1 MQWIDEAGLATWAK
15 RLDARAYL
23 PDLIADL
30 VRASINDAARF
41 RFPGGDAGQV
51 RGWDGSLETTESA
64 EFVPAGK
71 SKWEFGSGAGA
82 AKASSDYSK
91 RTLKTDPAEMAEN
104 TLVLVNLEKWDTPR
118 ELITKWEN
126 ERKAEG
132 KWKDVRYLDA
142 VELVHWL
149 DRHPAVAALY
159 ARTVL
164 QAAPKDG
171 ALSTDEF
178 WEMYSTRFRP
188 PLHEKVVI
196 GDRQEIA
203 DDLLKKLAGP
213 AQAVMLGAEAAIEVV
228 AFAVAAIRTAEPAVR
243 KALEIKTLIVESEA
257 AARFLSR
264 HKNLAFITTQKG
276 DDMSGMLSTIG
287 PTLSAATGV
296 QARQHMMLT
305 RSSANGMVDGFM
317 EMGLEREE
325 GYELAHR
332 CGRSLTILERLRSN
346 KPYQPPEWERQA
358 NNLKAAFLAGG
369 WSVRQELDKTVLKEL
384 SGLPDYAALEEKLLP
399 TIMLADPPFDR
410 VSEYWQ
416 VRAPV
421 DAFSFY
427 GHLIG
432 ELDLQRLRDA
442 AIKVFSHVVEEPS
455 RDQKFSLSYVSPA
468 DYSKWLRDGLA
479 LTLLIIATMDKVG
492 GLQVSNSTPQRFVDD
507 VLNALPEWGRSH
519 RTLKGLSEQVVVLAE
534 AAPNPFLT
542 ALESMLGG
550 ERSEIV
556 RLFSDQGDDIFGS
569 SSPHIHI
576 LWALEVLA
584 WDPKLLNRTAIILAK
599 LAELDPDPES
609 RYVNRP
615 INSLREIFLSWSPST
630 HATLKQRIACI
641 DYLITECPAVG
652 WQLLVKLL
660 PKSHGTSSSTQ
671 KPRLRDV
678 APILEEVLTFGLVWD
693 SEHAVVSR
701 AVRMAEGHDERVI
714 LLVKSFSSFRP
725 ADREAVLQLVDSH
738 LAKHEAEEVN
748 PVWTALRAE
757 VARHEFFAD
766 SDWAMPEEERGCI
779 KVLLERHRPSDPFVE
794 DKQLFDDWMPH
805 VGRYKS
811 DDLGDPDDLRGQVLD
826 RILLRD
832 GPQGIIEFTHRVALP
847 HLVGQVL
854 HRTKISH
861 SQLLALLAA
870 AIASNAP
877 GELALR
883 ASALGAIRFGQE
895 WVEALHEQ
903 IFGLVGDARDKAKL
917 LLGWPIT
924 QWTWGVAESLG
935 QDVYDE
941 YWRGVNILP
950 HECALDVLLQAV
962 GEFRRMRRSLEVL
975 GAVHGRI
982 KELPTELIFSL
993 LDEGLGQ
1000 AAHASVL
1007 GGGTMLS
1014 YYLDAAFKEL
1024 ESRADASREDIAKQ
1038 EYAYLPLLSDDKR
1051 QLVLYDFLAQ
1061 DPALFVDVLSHVYRG
1076 KKSEPKTEV
1085 TDQEKSRAR
1094 VSFRL
1099 LSSFKKL
1106 PGSKG
1111 GDVSLVA
1118 LESWVAG
1125 VRTDAAVRDLS
1136 DIADQH
1142 IGKLLACAEES
1153 SAKPELWPPA
1163 AVCTVIERFSSEQI
1177 ERGFALECINKRGVY
1192 SKAINE
1198 GGGQERALA
1207 ERYRNWA
1214 DEAAD
1219 FPRTATLLLKVS
1231 DSWIAYAE
1239 REDLSAEVGKL
1250 KR

>member
-30 VRASINDAARF
+30 IRASINDAARF

-51 RGWDGSLETTESA
+51 RGWDGSLETIESA

-132 KWKDVRYLDA
+132 KWKDVRYLDS

-149 DRHPAVAALY
+149 DCHPAVAALY

-213 AQAVMLGAEAAIEVV
+213 AQAIMLGAEAALEVV
-228 AFAVAAIRTAEPAVR
+228 VFAVAAIRMAEPVVR
-243 KALEIKTLIVESEA
+243 KALEIKTLIVETEA

-264 HKNLAFITTQKG
+264 HKNLTFITTHKG

-296 QARQHMMLT
+296 QARQHKMLT

-332 CGRSLTILERLRSN
+332 CGRSLTILERLISN
-346 KPYQPPEWERQA
+346 KPYQAPEWERQA

-384 SGLPDYAALEEKLLP
+384 SGLADYAALEEKLLP

-492 GLQVSNSTPQRFVDD
+492 GLQVTNSTPQRFVDG
-507 VLNALPEWGRSH
+507 VLSALPEWGINH
-519 RTLKGLSEQVVVLAE
+519 RTLKGLYEQTVLLAE

-542 ALESMLGG
+542 ALEFMLGG

-556 RLFSDQGDDIFGS
+556 RLFADQGDDIFGS
-569 SSPHIHI
+569 SSPHIYI

-599 LAELDPDPES
+599 LAELDPDPDS

-615 INSLREIFLSWSPST
+615 INSLCAILLSWSPNT

-641 DYLITECPAVG
+641 DNLIAECPAVG

-660 PKSHGTSSSTQ
+660 PKSHATSSPTQ
-671 KPRLRDV
+671 KPKLRDV
-678 APILEEVLTFGLVWD
+678 APILEETLTFGLVWD

-701 AVRMAEGHDERVI
+701 AIQMAEGDDERVV

-738 LAKHEAEEVN
+738 LAKHEAEEAN
-748 PVWTALRAE
+748 PVWSTLHAE
-757 VARHEFFAD
+757 VARHEFFSN
-766 SDWAMPEEERGCI
+766 SDWAMAEEERRNI
-779 KVLLERHRPSDPFVE
+779 EALLDRHRPSDPFVE
-794 DKQLFDDWMPH
+794 DKQLFDDWMPY
-805 VGRYKS
+805 VGRYNP
-811 DDLGDPDDLRGQVLD
+811 DELGDPDDLRKGVLE

-832 GPQGIIEFTHRVALP
+832 GPLGIIEFAHRVALP
-847 HLVGQVL
+847 DLVGQAL
-854 HRTKISH
+854 DRTEVSQP
-861 SQLLALLAA
+861 QLLALLAA
-870 AIASNAP
+870 AITSNAP
-877 GELALR
+877 GELAMR
-883 ASALGAIRFGQE
+883 ASAIGARRYGQE
-895 WVEALHEQ
+895 WVEALHTK
-903 IFGLVGDARDKAKL
+903 IFSLVDDASEKTKL

-924 QWTWGVAESLG
+924 QWTWDVAKSLG

-941 YWRGVNILP
+941 YWRRINFLP
-950 HECALDVLLQAV
+950 HECTLEVLLQAV
-962 GEFRRMRRSLEVL
+962 GEFRRMQRSLEVL
-975 GAVHGRI
+975 GAVHRRLE
-982 KELPTELIFSL
+982 ELPTELIFSL

-1000 AAHASVL
+1000 IAHASIL
-1007 GGGTMLS
+1007 GGGGMLS
-1014 YYLDAAFKEL
+1014 YYLNAAFKEL
-1024 ESRADASREDIAKQ
+1024 ESRADARREDIARQ
-1038 EYAYLPLLSDDKR
+1038 EYAYLPLLSNDTR
-1051 QLVLYDFLAQ
+1051 PLVLYDLLAQ

-1076 KKSEPKTEV
+1076 KKTEPKTEV

-1094 VSFRL
+1094 VSFSL

-1106 PGSKG
+1106 PGSKN
-1111 GDVSLVA
+1111 GDVNLIE

-1125 VRTDAAVRDLS
+1125 VRTEAAVRDLL

-1142 IGKLLACAEES
+1142 IGKLLAYAEES
-1153 SAKPELWPPA
+1153 SVRPEIWPPV
-1163 AVCTVIERFSSEQI
+1163 AVCTVIERFSSERI
-1177 ERGFALECINKRGVY
+1177 EKGFALECINKRGVY
-1192 SKAINE
+1192 SKAIHE
-1198 GGGQERALA
+1198 GGAQERALA

-1219 FPRTATLLLKVS
+1219 FPRTSILLSSVA
-1231 DSWIAYAE
+1231 DTWTAYAE
-1239 REDLSAEVGKL
+1239 RADLSAEVGKL